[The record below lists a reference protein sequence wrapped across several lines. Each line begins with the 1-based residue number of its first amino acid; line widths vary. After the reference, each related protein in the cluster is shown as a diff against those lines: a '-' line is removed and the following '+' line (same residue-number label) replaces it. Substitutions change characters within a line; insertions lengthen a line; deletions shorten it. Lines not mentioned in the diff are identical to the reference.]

1 VGNVASL
8 NGVPVILNRPQHA
21 RHRGAASVKAGS
33 FQIHTTPTS
42 GKPGNGETAEIY
54 APSSWI
60 GSESVC
66 GTGIGA
72 WRARRGE
79 VPATEA
85 GRCWE

>member
-1 VGNVASL
+1 MGNVASL
-8 NGVPVILNRPQHA
+8 NDVPVILNRPQHA

-60 GSESVC
+60 GS
-66 GTGIGA
+66 GIGL
-72 WRARRGE
+72 RDRNRGVE
-79 VPATEA
+79 GPS
-85 GRCWE
+85 G